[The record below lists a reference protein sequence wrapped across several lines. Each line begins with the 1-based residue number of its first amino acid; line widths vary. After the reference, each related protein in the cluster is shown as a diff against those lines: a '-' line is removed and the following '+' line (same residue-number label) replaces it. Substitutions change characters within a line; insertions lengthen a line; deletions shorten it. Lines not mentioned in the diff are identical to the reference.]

1 MKSITTII
9 HCLLIFLM
17 PLNVGFMT
25 ASNGLQSEEQPDL
38 AIQGGLIFQ
47 PDTPKIDQYI
57 DVTAVIQNSG
67 GPSPAFNLALRW
79 CCGVVTQ
86 AMDAMQAGE
95 IRTVTFE
102 NALTFHDAGTYTIEM
117 VADPDSAVDDRD
129 VSNNLR
135 TDDVQVIVADTGLA
149 FERTSWSDEATQHG
163 CPDVP
168 LMQIGRLGPPF
179 VMEDSDDDGNLDRL
193 KREVER
199 CHRDYYDTTSPY
211 YNPNYPACLVY
222 KKGQEPCACGT
233 TSLAYTL
240 QYFGVDVSPDEI
252 DAQLRFHERDMFT
265 DPIGIKEFSQSQG
278 LNAGIFINGTVED
291 LKFYTDQNIPVLL
304 NISTTAGDPDIFGGH
319 WVVALSVCQD
329 EEASLGG
336 VPKTTIVMY
345 DPNGRQFGMSPSHL
359 YEFWNDLSI
368 WGVPLWTRLY
378 IPVSYLSIS
387 DGNADGISERLAIA
401 QALAE
406 GGTGAQDFYD
416 GCILLENNSCLEGTI
431 EMVSGGFLAL
441 YSFFG
446 MMIGWGEELP
456 LVGGM
461 LGSVAEFIGSTS
473 LALSDISQGFADLFD
488 PETWFDSDKFFG
500 AVWDIISGVGELIL
514 SVFEFVFDFIVDGIW
529 GLVKDI
535 GAWFVE
541 IGCDW
546 FGIGCKHTVVHYKHT
561 ASRDPCM
568 ESLAFLNGYGR
579 ISQNYYLYLEQGVDR
594 IPLYLYADPYQG
606 DQDTLSETIRRYYV
620 CNRPDWA
627 QDDPKLLYLGL
638 FGYSSPVNLGPGG
651 MENTLSLDVFLR
663 SRKMKLPNRAD
674 AVVCDPT
681 DQYGYFLPE
690 LLDGSSPV
698 YEMIS
703 LDFDHPVYTFSMD
716 PCYET
721 ETFTT
726 DKAQGYTREVV
737 VGKIFTSPIDGTVK
751 LYRAFREGVVD
762 FMFYTDPEKIL
773 PGFTQEGVVG
783 FIFAEQE
790 PGTVPLYQF
799 YYQGR
804 NDHLLSLHAYAEGLA
819 GYHDPEILGYVYPPE
834 YEDSSCCLTP
844 LWRFCKRREIQ
855 E

>member
-1 MKSITTII
+1 MKASKRII
-9 HCLLIFLM
+9 LGLLIFLM
-17 PLNVGFMT
+17 PLNLAFVT
-25 ASNGLQSEEQPDL
+25 DIHGLHSEEQPDL
-38 AIQGGLIFQ
+38 FVSGDLIFQ
-47 PDTPKIDQYI
+47 PGAPKIGMYV
-57 DVTAVIQNSG
+57 DVTAVVENSG
-67 GPSPAFNLALRW
+67 GPSPAFSIALSW
-79 CCGVVTQ
+79 CCGTVTQ
-86 AMDAMQAGE
+86 VMDPMDAGE

-102 NALTFHDAGTYTIEM
+102 NTLTFSDTGTYTVELQL
-117 VADPDSAVDDRD
+117 DGDNAVNDRD
-129 VSNNLR
+129 LSNNLK
-135 TDDVQVIVADTGLA
+135 TGDVTVEIEDTGLV
-149 FERTSWSDEATQHG
+149 FERASWSDEATQHG
-163 CPDVP
+163 CLDVP
-168 LMQIGRLGPPF
+168 LMQIGRIGPPF
-179 VMEDSDDDGNLDRL
+179 VMEDSDSDGNLDRL
-193 KREVER
+193 KREADR
-199 CHRDYYDTTSPY
+199 CHRDYHDPTSPDY
-211 YNPNYPACLVY
+211 DPSRPSCLVY
-222 KKGQEPCACGT
+222 KEGQQPCACGT

-240 QYFGVDVSPDEI
+240 QYFGIDVSPDEV
-252 DAQLRFHERDMFT
+252 DAQLRFHENDMFT

-278 LNAGIFINGTVED
+278 LDAGIFINGTVED
-291 LKFYTDQNIPVLL
+291 IKYYTDQNIPVLL

-319 WVVALSVCQD
+319 WVVALSVCED

-336 VPKTTIVMY
+336 IPKTTVVMY

-378 IPVSYLSIS
+378 IPVSYLSIP
-387 DGNADGISERLAIA
+387 DGNSDGISERLAIA

-406 GGTGAQDFYD
+406 GGTGAQDIYD
-416 GCILLENNSCLEGTI
+416 GCILLEDNSCIEGTI

-441 YSFFG
+441 YSFLGVVIG
-446 MMIGWGEELP
+446 MGEDLP

-461 LGSVAEFIGSTS
+461 LGSVAEFIGSSS
-473 LALSDISQGFADLFD
+473 LALSDISQGLADLAD
-488 PETWFDSDKFFG
+488 PETWFDADKFFG
-500 AVWDIISGVGELIL
+500 AVWDIISGVGELVW
-514 SVFEFVFDFIVDGIW
+514 SVIEFVFDFIVEGIW
-529 GLVKDI
+529 GLLQDI

-546 FGIGCKHTVVHYKHT
+546 FDIGCKHTVVHYKHT

-579 ISQNYYLYLEQGVDR
+579 LSQKYYLYLEQDVDR

-606 DQDTLSETIRRYYV
+606 EQLTFSETIRRYYV

-627 QDDPKLLYLGL
+627 EDDPKLLYLGL
-638 FGYSSPVNLGPGG
+638 FGYSSQVNLGPLN
-651 MENTLSLDVFLR
+651 MENTLNVNGYLGTH
-663 SRKMKLPNRAD
+663 KMKMPNRPD
-674 AVVCDPT
+674 AVVCDPS

-690 LLDGSSPV
+690 PLAGSSPV
-698 YEMIS
+698 YEMVS
-703 LDFDHPVYTFSMD
+703 LDFDNPIMTLSLD
-716 PCYET
+716 PCNET

-726 DKAQGYTREVV
+726 DKAQGYTREIV

-773 PGFTQEGVVG
+773 PGFTQEGLVG

-804 NDHLLSLHAYAEGLA
+804 DDHLLSLHAYAEGLA
-819 GYHDPEILGYVYPPE
+819 GYRDPVILGYVYPPE
-834 YEDSSCCLTP
+834 YEESSCCLTP